1 MATARSCSVAECK
14 KAQFRSGYCA
24 DHLRSAQSG
33 AMATGGGTSTADRVR
48 EFQALAE
55 KEDDDQV
62 EFFLKSFIF
71 DLGDNWK
78 EVMSLQKLFKKRL
91 ADSGEGKKDL
101 NPVMAADFLQK
112 HGRERTA
119 LQRGQEIKDIDLD
132 NNGRIAFIEYL
143 LLHYKVMILEAYY
156 KRTGTSHAFDLTRG
170 GIGVVG
176 VGPQLLDELFT
187 LPMGLD
193 PALAKAIEDFMA
205 QKKARE
211 SKVRDLEGKAAA
223 GGVRGLAAGNEIK
236 QMESQDLTAMNKME
250 ITLNAAKRRSG
261 TASGDVA
268 LQERKKKEED
278 EAKAKADASKNRL
291 KGMASKWET
300 ASAPPPAAAGAGASA
315 SASAG
320 AGAGG
325 AAAAPR

>member
-1 MATARSCSVAECK
+1 V
-14 KAQFRSGYCA
+14 
-24 DHLRSAQSG
+24 G
-33 AMATGGGTSTADRVR
+33 AGGAAAGGPAAGRIA
-48 EFQALAE
+48 EFQALTE
-55 KEDDDQV
+55 KPDDDQV
-62 EFFLKSFIF
+62 EYFLKSFIF

-78 EVMSLQKLFKKRL
+78 DVLNLQKLFKKRL
-91 ADSGEGKKDL
+91 GDSGEGKPDL

-156 KRTGTSHAFDLTRG
+156 KRIGSACPHDLSNG

-176 VGPQLLDELFT
+176 VGRELLDELFT
-187 LPMGLD
+187 LPAGLD

-205 QKKARE
+205 QKRARE
-211 SKVRDLEGKAAA
+211 AKIKELEVKAAA

-261 TASGDVA
+261 TTSADVA
-268 LQERKKKEED
+268 LAEKKKKEDD
-278 EAKAKADASKNRL
+278 EAKAKSDASKARL
-291 KGMASKWET
+291 KAMTGRWEQPK
-300 ASAPPPAAAGAGASA
+300 A
-315 SASAG
+315 
-320 AGAGG
+320 
-325 AAAAPR
+325 

>member
-1 MATARSCSVAECK
+1 MATARSCTVAECK
-14 KAQFRSGYCA
+14 KTQFKNGYCV
-24 DHLRSAQSG
+24 DHLRAAGAGTLSA
-33 AMATGGGTSTADRVR
+33 GTPSDRQR
-48 EFQALAE
+48 EFQALTE
-55 KEDDDQV
+55 KSDDDQV

-78 EVMSLQKLFKKRL
+78 EVMALQKFFKKRL
-91 ADSGEGKKDL
+91 ADSGEGKDDL

-119 LQRGQEIKDIDLD
+119 LERGQEIKDIDLD
-132 NNGRIAFIEYL
+132 HNGRIAFIEYL

-156 KRTGTSHAFDLTRG
+156 KRMGTTCPHDLSRG

-211 SKVRDLEGKAAA
+211 SKIKELEGKAAA
-223 GGVRGLAAGNEIK
+223 GGVKGLAAGNEIK

-250 ITLNAAKRRSG
+250 ITLNAAKRRAG
-261 TASGDVA
+261 TSSGDVA
-268 LQERKKKEED
+268 LQEKKRKEED
-278 EAKAKADASKNRL
+278 EAKAKAEASKARL
-291 KGMASKWET
+291 KGMASRWE
-300 ASAPPPAAAGAGASA
+300 GAK
-315 SASAG
+315 
-320 AGAGG
+320 
-325 AAAAPR
+325 